1 MKKKL
6 VATAL
11 IAVLCIALSATVFT
25 GCEQDNGKTY
35 VSLDINP
42 SVSLILDG
50 NGAVLDVVA
59 ENEDAQ
65 VLLVDLTLEGKTLE
79 EAVKLVAEASVE
91 CGFLSAENS
100 VVDVSVVA
108 ENGKAKYESTIL
120 GEIERSFSAAATDG
134 GFEIKLNG
142 EGSYTLNRMLEYYKE
157 KYPDNAAVQNM
168 TPAKLDLVLSVTE
181 KDGSIS
187 FEAAAQA
194 DISSLITMAET
205 AYAEIEPYMTAAYN
219 AAVTEA
225 KLVYENAKA
234 VAESAVWATKYA
246 QFMIGDLDLFAVN
259 YGAVYAAYDVA
270 AITLDYVLDKAEQAA
285 DATDAALAQVD
296 TAKLAE
302 LLGVE
307 ESELKAAVADENG
320 VITLGSIDAYV
331 DRVVKNMTDEA
342 QAAFDDS
349 ELKTYLNGLQAE
361 AEEFVNSLPD
371 EYSEKIYD
379 AVKAMEQFG
388 DSAMDFVRELGDL
401 TVDDVRSIVTY
412 FENERDEAM
421 EQIRANLTSEQ
432 IAEIEQAVAALNDTL
447 AQAESA
453 FESAVNK
460 AAEDAKAMLAAAK
473 AELAEA
479 HRLEIT
485 VD

>member
-11 IAVLCIALSATVFT
+11 IAVLCIALSAAVFT

-50 NGAVLDVVA
+50 KGAVLDVVA

-108 ENGKAKYESTIL
+108 ENGKAEYESTIL

-187 FEAAAQA
+187 FEAVAQA

-205 AYAEIEPYMTAAYN
+205 AYAEIEPYMTSAYN

-234 VAESAVWATKYA
+234 VAESAVWAAKYA
-246 QFMIGDLDLFAVN
+246 QFMIKDLDLFAVN

-302 LLGVE
+302 PARRGRKRTESRRCGRKRRHNARFDRRLCRPRGKEYDGRGSGGVRRQRIE
-307 ESELKAAVADENG
+307 DVSQRLAG
-320 VITLGSIDAYV
+320 GSG
-331 DRVVKNMTDEA
+331 RVRK
-342 QAAFDDS
+342 
-349 ELKTYLNGLQAE
+349 L
-361 AEEFVNSLPD
+361 
-371 EYSEKIYD
+371 
-379 AVKAMEQFG
+379 
-388 DSAMDFVRELGDL
+388 SARRILRKDL
-401 TVDDVRSIVTY
+401 
-412 FENERDEAM
+412 
-421 EQIRANLTSEQ
+421 
-432 IAEIEQAVAALNDTL
+432 
-447 AQAESA
+447 
-453 FESAVNK
+453 
-460 AAEDAKAMLAAAK
+460 
-473 AELAEA
+473 
-479 HRLEIT
+479 
-485 VD
+485 